1 MDGRAIVIAMLL
13 MVFSTF
19 TIFTCVLIQ
28 EGLSSEILSSIDNV
42 SKTVLDNV
50 THEAVITNRIT
61 QYNEAKVD
69 YDVIFLVVFVS
80 LELSAITLAILSPK
94 LPNLSFF
101 TFLFFGTILLLFV
114 YNIIIE
120 FNNYLY
126 NDLILTLFPSVV
138 FTMPFYNYFLGNQ
151 MFVFGLNIIILL
163 LLNAL
168 FGRKEVNSAF
178 VSGGAL
184 EWKLLNCLDYV

>member
-184 EWKLLNCLDYV
+184 E